1 MTTTN
6 LDPQTSLRQQLVA
19 EHERFDRS
27 FDELLAA
34 FRANA
39 QDDVRRLWNE
49 LDAGLS
55 GHMDFEERAILPPFR
70 LLHLREAEAL
80 LAEHER
86 IRSLLT
92 ELGMGIDL
100 HMIRAEVAND
110 FVELLRSHARREDA
124 LMYHWVEQ
132 DLAEAARQ
140 VAEGRRA
147 QEKPGS
153 APAQPTRK
161 EPGRAL

>member
-6 LDPQTSLRQQLVA
+6 FEHKTSSRQQLLA
-19 EHERFDRS
+19 EHERFDHM

-55 GHMDFEERAILPPFR
+55 GHMDFEERVIFPPFK

-80 LAEHER
+80 LVEHER

-92 ELGMGIDL
+92 ELGMGVDL
-100 HMIRAEVAND
+100 HMIRAEVVND
-110 FVELLRSHARREDA
+110 FVGLLRNHARREDA

-132 DLAEAARQ
+132 DLDEAAREA
-140 VAEGRRA
+140 AEGRRA
-147 QEKPGS
+147 AEKPGS
-153 APAQPTRK
+153 VQAQPTRK
-161 EPGRAL
+161 DPSHAL

>member
-1 MTTTN
+1 MTITN
-6 LDPQTSLRQQLVA
+6 FEQKTSLRQQLVA
-19 EHERFDRS
+19 EHERFDRL

-34 FRANA
+34 FGADA

-55 GHMDFEERAILPPFR
+55 GHMDFEERVILPPFR

-100 HMIRAEVAND
+100 HMIRAEVVND

-132 DLAEAARQ
+132 DLDEASQ
-140 VAEGRRA
+140 KLAEGRQA
-147 QEKPGS
+147 AEKPGS
-153 APAQPTRK
+153 AQAQPARK
-161 EPGRAL
+161 EPGHAL